1 MFALSVESAFAS
13 TGKACALTC
22 GRSDVL
28 RIVGREFAPAGDLL
42 LCFAKEEGKKGDP
55 ATPVIR
61 YANDSPALLPAG
73 GRRGTRPSGSD
84 SRAGLPRPLLR
95 CSAAQTGF
103 HTHRAFTDAGMGNG
117 PLITC
122 ISFPLWRADWRVRQA
137 EKGLRMFEPAGRVCA
152 DPA

>member
-1 MFALSVESAFAS
+1 MALFALSVESVFAP
-13 TGKACALTC
+13 TGKACALTY

-61 YANDSPALLPAG
+61 CANDCPALLPAG

-95 CSAAQTGF
+95 CSAGRNGLFGYTEPLRNLS
-103 HTHRAFTDAGMGNG
+103 RALAVDHLHFLSPLARRLEGSAGGK
-117 PLITC
+117 
-122 ISFPLWRADWRVRQA
+122 RAAHV
-137 EKGLRMFEPAGRVCA
+137 
-152 DPA
+152 